1 MGDPKFSR
9 RKYVT
14 PSHPWQGE
22 RIEREKELTKKYGL
36 KNKTE
41 LWKVQSQLRTFRKR
55 ARKLQALV
63 RYDDKQAG
71 KEMEELLKRL
81 NKLGLLGEEATLD
94 DILVLDAEALLSRR
108 LQTMAYLK
116 GLSYSQKHARQL
128 VVHGHIAIGGK
139 RVTVPGYFVKRLEEE
154 GIDYIPNSPLANEL
168 HPARPKD
175 ELDEG
180 EGPIPMHEKSPES
193 VKTDDGAKEK
203 AGEPKSES
211 DKPVDEPDT
220 KKEATEKTSEQKE
233 EKKKVPDTRKE
244 AVEKTPEPKEEVKA
258 EEAAKPETAAPKEVV
273 ADEKKETSTP
283 EKKADVDEPSPEPE
297 KKEEDK

>member
-41 LWKVQSQLRTFRKR
+41 LWKVQSLLRTFRKR
-55 ARKLQALV
+55 ARELQALV
-63 RYDDKQAG
+63 RYEDKQAG

-81 NKLGLLGEEATLD
+81 NKLGLLGEEATLND
-94 DILVLDAEALLSRR
+94 VLVLDAEALLSRR

-180 EGPIPMHEKSPES
+180 EGPIPTHEKSPEPM
-193 VKTDDGAKEK
+193 KTDEGSKEK
-203 AGEPKSES
+203 AGEPKTET
-211 DKPVDEPDT
+211 DKPGDKPD
-220 KKEATEKTSEQKE
+220 KEKEATEKTSEQKE
-233 EKKKVPDTRKE
+233 EKKVRETKKE

-258 EEAAKPETAAPKEVV
+258 EKAAKPETAAPKEDA
-273 ADEKKETSTP
+273 ADEKKETLTP

-297 KKEEDK
+297 KEGEK

>member
-55 ARKLQALV
+55 ARELQALV

-71 KEMEELLKRL
+71 KEMGDLLKRL
-81 NKLGLLGEEATLD
+81 NNLGLLGEEATLD

-116 GLSYSQKHARQL
+116 GLSYSPKHARQL
-128 VVHGHIAIGGK
+128 IVHGHIAIDGK
-139 RVTVPGYFVKRLEEE
+139 RVTVPGYFVKRLEEVS
-154 GIDYIPNSPLANEL
+154 IDYIPKSPLANEL

-180 EGPIPMHEKSPES
+180 EGPIPMHEK
-193 VKTDDGAKEK
+193 A
-203 AGEPKSES
+203 
-211 DKPVDEPDT
+211 
-220 KKEATEKTSEQKE
+220 
-233 EKKKVPDTRKE
+233 
-244 AVEKTPEPKEEVKA
+244 PEPKAEDDKEAEIKAPEIKDDAKSDEPAPVEEKAPEPKGDVKA
-258 EEAAKPETAAPKEVV
+258 EVTKPEDAKP
-273 ADEKKETSTP
+273 KKEKPIEKTEAPTID
-283 EKKADVDEPSPEPE
+283 KKAEADPDDPAPVKSDETTKPED